1 MKRPTFNPKKYAQ
14 VPQGFLS
21 GAMAD
26 PRLHNGDKI
35 VLVALTDVTHRFHG
49 KEGGEAVRLSYSVL
63 ESTTDLSRRYV
74 IEAVEVLERC
84 RYIAV
89 ERGKGVNEY
98 RVLSR
103 TQLVNPSSPVNEGV
117 VVNPS
122 SPPSEP
128 QFTKKAELVNPS
140 SPPSN
145 QELSRTYINTTRG
158 KKSPKKWPPIPVNL
172 NDLPAF
178 KPRRKPIT
186 GRRLIHAITVGPSQQ
201 EETKQ

>member
-1 MKRPTFNPKKYAQ
+1 MPLYRGRTRQ
-14 VPQGFLS
+14 GRERVPGSQPDS
-21 GAMAD
+21 
-26 PRLHNGDKI
+26 
-35 VLVALTDVTHRFHG
+35 
-49 KEGGEAVRLSYSVL
+49 
-63 ESTTDLSRRYV
+63 
-74 IEAVEVLERC
+74 
-84 RYIAV
+84 
-89 ERGKGVNEY
+89 
-98 RVLSR
+98 
-103 TQLVNPSSPVNEGV
+103 
-117 VVNPS
+117 
-122 SPPSEP
+122 PSEP

-201 EETKQ
+201 EE